1 MRPRGVLHM
10 FGPAGAADAERSGE
24 SYRTLLAQH
33 WGPLMRYAAS
43 ILRSDEALE
52 DVVQT
57 AFVRLWEQRAPRDSQ
72 HDVAFLYRTVRN
84 LAFNERRWLRVRA
97 RWRAGVLSEMWFA
110 AEPDEEEAAERR
122 VRDAVAALPRRRR
135 EVFELARFHGLSY
148 RQIADTL
155 GLSPQTVANHMSA
168 ALHDLRDALRDLLN
182 DDSPGAG

>member
-1 MRPRGVLHM
+1 M
-10 FGPAGAADAERSGE
+10 FGPAVTIDAERPDE
-24 SYRTLLAQH
+24 SYRTLLARH

-43 ILRSDEALE
+43 ILRSDESVE
-52 DVVQT
+52 DVVQA

-97 RWRAGVLSEMWFA
+97 RWRAGTQSATWFA

-148 RQIADTL
+148 RQIAETL
-155 GLSPQTVANHMSA
+155 GVSPQTVANHMSA
-168 ALHDLRDALRDLLN
+168 ALRDLRGALHDLLD
-182 DDSPGAG
+182 DDSAGAG